1 VKNFSKNGGFLRT
14 EIIKSKERVKEFA
27 EVYTPENIVCDM
39 LDLIPKS
46 DFGIHTTFL
55 EPACGNGNFI
65 EKILERKFKL
75 CKNSHDVLY
84 SLGTVYG
91 IDIQSD
97 NIEECK
103 ERIEKMMQG
112 FGGEVTET
120 YKANKDLVH
129 TILDLNI
136 VEGDFLT
143 LDKKDI
149 VLVDWEFY
157 KTRKRGDKKH
167 SCKQISLFG
176 LCKKEENK
184 VPVTAKTCKKN
195 PNQGELF

>member
-1 VKNFSKNGGFLRT
+1 MRKK
-14 EIIKSKERVKEFA
+14 IIKSKERVKEFA
-27 EVYTPENIVCDM
+27 EVYTPENIVSDM
-39 LDLIPKS
+39 LNLIPKS

-75 CKNSHDVLY
+75 CKSKHDVLY

-91 IDIQSD
+91 IDIQPD
-97 NIEECK
+97 NVEECK
-103 ERIEKMMQG
+103 ERIEEMMLK
-112 FGGEVTET
+112 FGGNSDNVVTET
-120 YKANKDLVH
+120 YNTNKDLVH

-157 KTRKRGDKKH
+157 KTRKKGDKNH

-176 LCKKEENK
+176 LCKKKENEIPAIK
-184 VPVTAKTCKKN
+184 KTGKKKAY
-195 PNQGELF
+195 ELTPGFL

>member
-1 VKNFSKNGGFLRT
+1 MDLSKKGGFLKE

-55 EPACGNGNFI
+55 EPSCGNGNFI

-75 CKNSHDVLY
+75 CKSKHDVLY

-91 IDIQSD
+91 IDIQPD
-97 NIEECK
+97 NVEECK
-103 ERIEKMMQG
+103 ERIEKMMLR
-112 FGGEVTET
+112 FGGEVAET
-120 YKANKDLVH
+120 YNTNKDLVH

-143 LDKKDI
+143 LDVKDI

-157 KTRKRGDKKH
+157 KTRKKGDKKY

-184 VPVTAKTCKKN
+184 APVTNKTLKEN
-195 PNQGELF
+195 PNQGKLF